1 MQIWDTAGQEKFR
14 SIVQTYYKGAM
25 GIILAYSVTDK
36 KSFQDIEGWMK
47 QIYNNASS
55 DVVIVLVGN
64 KCDLPERVVE
74 TSEGKRIADQYNI
87 KFFETSAKDGINVFE
102 AFYELGKAI
111 KDKLGDDIP
120 QNLLKPTEP
129 GANPGGPIK
138 IDNKPTQPTEQK
150 PGCKC

>member
-36 KSFQDIEGWMK
+36 KSFQNIEGWMK
-47 QIYNNASS
+47 QIYNNAAA
-55 DVVIVLVGN
+55 DVIIILVGN

-74 TSEGKRIADQYNI
+74 YSEGKRIADQYNI
-87 KFFETSAKDGINVFE
+87 KFFETSAKEGINVHE

-111 KDKLGDDIP
+111 KDKFGDDITQQMMKP
-120 QNLLKPTEP
+120 QEP
-129 GANPGGPIK
+129 GTNPGGPIK
-138 IDNKPTQPTEQK
+138 ITDKPQSTPEQK
-150 PGCKC
+150 GGCKC